1 MRTADESEIE
11 DSSFLDWNS
20 KKKYA
25 VADESRAGLRC
36 WGESFWVVEKNL
48 AISHTSGLLIVDAAA
63 SVVKDLV
70 LRRFLVCDKIQNC
83 LRGLKRPWKI
93 RRGIIETISRFGE
106 WSRIIIRSIV
116 CGPEML

>member
-1 MRTADESEIE
+1 MLGR
-11 DSSFLDWNS
+11 
-20 KKKYA
+20 
-25 VADESRAGLRC
+25 
-36 WGESFWVVEKNL
+36 ESFWVVEKIS
-48 AISHTSGLLIVDAAA
+48 AISHTNGLLIVDAA
-63 SVVKDLV
+63 SRVVTELD
-70 LRRFLVCDKIQNC
+70 LRRFLVRDKIQNC